1 MDKRPILISVAMESE
16 FTTLLNKLEKR
27 REKKILD
34 YRIFEG
40 EIASYPVVIVE
51 TLVGLVNTAIILTKV
66 IDIYKPILIIN
77 QGTAG
82 GHEYNVHKFDLVI
95 GNEVV
100 AINSIKTNVMQLGRG
115 VNPLDWNIGE
125 YNLEKLELTVHS
137 ANEEMIE
144 LVKSIESKYSYGKVH
159 YGRIGSGDVWNR
171 EIDRIKWFN
180 KKLKT
185 SCEEMEALSVYKI
198 ADMNNIPVIAIKVIS
213 NNEILQEKYD
223 ILTANACQEFVY
235 LYVKECIHKFG
246 KFMNRK

>member
-1 MDKRPILISVAMESE
+1 MPYGKGDKKIKNEKFYEYCKSGNYEKALVENY
-16 FTTLLNKLEKR
+16 LNLEKTPR
-27 REKKILD
+27 
-34 YRIFEG
+34 
-40 EIASYPVVIVE
+40 
-51 TLVGLVNTAIILTKV
+51 
-66 IDIYKPILIIN
+66 
-77 QGTAG
+77 
-82 GHEYNVHKFDLVI
+82 
-95 GNEVV
+95 
-100 AINSIKTNVMQLGRG
+100 
-115 VNPLDWNIGE
+115 E
-125 YNLEKLELTVHS
+125 YNLEKLELTVHP

-198 ADMNNIPVIAIKVIS
+198 ANMNNIPVIAIKVIS

-223 ILTANACQEFVY
+223 ILTVNACQEFVY
-235 LYVKECIHKFG
+235 LYIKECIHKFG